1 MHFGFDPGEI
11 MLLIVSAL
19 FSVRILS
26 KLGAELPAAVI
37 NLCSHNFN
45 SKSIFWSVRGEGF

>member
-1 MHFGFDPGEI
+1 MRFGFDPGEI
-11 MLLIVSAL
+11 MLLMVSAR

-26 KLGAELPAAVI
+26 KLGAELPAAGI
-37 NLCSHNFN
+37 NLCSLNFN